1 MPRYVPPRDGGMGM
15 VRPSA
20 FFFRLASNAFP
31 NIRSVGR
38 IKKKLKQKHH
48 KKSRNRRPWHPKMT
62 LKVNIYIFIF
72 VFVSVFLYAA
82 TMLIF
87 QIKRINYC
95 KWKMVQLRLYF
106 FFFFINAKNLGLSDD
121 AKRRKNEDGLTLSD
135 AFWWWEMNWFK
146 FPRFQDDSVDGRPL
160 SLAQLK
166 IFAQNAVEFQHDHPD
181 RVRSFHFWSWRTK
194 NLS

>member
-1 MPRYVPPRDGGMGM
+1 MRFLIFG
-15 VRPSA
+15 
-20 FFFRLASNAFP
+20 
-31 NIRSVGR
+31 RSLGL
-38 IKKKLKQKHH
+38 KKKTKKKNY
-48 KKSRNRRPWHPKMT
+48 KKSRNRRPWHPNMT

-72 VFVSVFLYAA
+72 VFAPVFLYAA

-87 QIKRINYC
+87 QIKRINHC

-106 FFFFINAKNLGLSDD
+106 FFFFFFLNAKNLGRSDD
-121 AKRRKNEDGLTLSD
+121 AKRRKKEDDLTLSD

-146 FPRFQDDSVDGRPL
+146 FPRFQDDSVDGRPR

-166 IFAQNAVEFQHDHPD
+166 ISAQNTLEFQHDHPD